1 MYNISNTNNI
11 GNICHLMKEQFT
23 WQFGNM
29 AGVTMYLQLPFN
41 SSSHLFYLHDLC
53 KSQTYMDSC
62 ADWGQEG
69 DWFLHLV
76 CSVNFLSWKKMSCKK
91 VVLQGTT
98 PPFIL
103 SSCYCYTCRSKE
115 ANLSHVVWIKICN
128 C

>member
-1 MYNISNTNNI
+1 MYNISNTNNL
-11 GNICHLMKEQFT
+11 GNICHLIKEQFT

-53 KSQTYMDSC
+53 KSQTC
-62 ADWGQEG
+62 RLGPG
-69 DWFLHLV
+69 GGLV
-76 CSVNFLSWKKMSCKK
+76 STPGVFSQFSELEENVFSCKK

-103 SSCYCYTCRSKE
+103 SSCYC
-115 ANLSHVVWIKICN
+115 
-128 C
+128 